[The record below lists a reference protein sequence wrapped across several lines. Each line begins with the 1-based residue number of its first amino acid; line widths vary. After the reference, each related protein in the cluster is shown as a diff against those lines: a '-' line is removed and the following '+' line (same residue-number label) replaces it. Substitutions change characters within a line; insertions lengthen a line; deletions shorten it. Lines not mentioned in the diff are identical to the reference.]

1 MRTFLSLLQQYRSWT
16 SGRRLRILVEQRKAA
31 INPVKAFLY
40 LSLAMVLGLPGGV
53 QADPV
58 PQRIL
63 NVGYYEFAPAIY
75 TDPHGTA
82 RGELAELTRRV
93 ARQAGYGVRF
103 RALPGARLYAALE
116 NGSIDVWPGA
126 QGKPELAIHTLEG
139 RHMLSQI
146 SLNLYRR
153 TGTPEPRIPEDLA
166 GKSLILIG
174 GYSYWPNVNAL
185 LDDRELG
192 LRLLR
197 TSNHLSALEMLRR
210 NRGDYL
216 LDYRIPVE
224 QARQRLQMEELPYQR
239 LVQVPIH
246 FIVSRHTSDA
256 EAIVTAL
263 DDAYETLRLAGED
276 LSLPSD

>member
-1 MRTFLSLLQQYRSWT
+1 MF
-16 SGRRLRILVEQRKAA
+16 
-31 INPVKAFLY
+31 
-40 LSLAMVLGLPGGV
+40 GLPLGAM
-53 QADPV
+53 ADDI
-58 PQRIL
+58 PQRLL

-75 TDPHGTA
+75 TDAQGTA

-93 ARQAGYGVRF
+93 ARQAGYSVRF

-116 NGSIDVWPGA
+116 NGTIDVWPGA
-126 QGKPELAIHTLEG
+126 KGKPDLVAHTLEG

-146 SLNLYRR
+146 NLNLYHRAD
-153 TGTPEPRIPEDLA
+153 TPAPRIPDDLK

-174 GYSYWPNVNAL
+174 GYSYWPRINAL
-185 LDDRELG
+185 LADPALN

-216 LDYRIPVE
+216 LDYQIPVE
-224 QARQRLQMEELPYQR
+224 QARRRLQMDELPHQR
-239 LVQVPIH
+239 LAQIPIH
-246 FIVSRHTSDA
+246 FIVSRHARGA
-256 EAIVTAL
+256 EDLVKAL
-263 DDAYETLRLAGED
+263 DDAYEALRQAGED

>member
-1 MRTFLSLLQQYRSWT
+1 LL
-16 SGRRLRILVEQRKAA
+16 EQRKAA
-31 INPVKAFLY
+31 IDPLKALLY
-40 LSLAMVLGLPGGV
+40 LAVTVILGVPAASLAEPT
-53 QADPV
+53 AP
-58 PQRIL
+58 RIL

-75 TDPHGTA
+75 TDAHGTA

-103 RALPGARLYAALE
+103 RALPSARLYGALE
-116 NGSIDVWPGA
+116 KGSIDLWPGA
-126 QGKPELAIHTLEG
+126 QGKPELAAHTLEG

-146 SLNLYRR
+146 NLNLYHRA
-153 TGTPEPRIPEDLA
+153 GTPAPRIPEDLA

-174 GYSYWPNVNAL
+174 GYSYWPNINAL
-185 LDDRELG
+185 LDDPG
-192 LRLLR
+192 LDLRVLR

-216 LDYRIPVE
+216 LDYQIPVE

-239 LVQVPIH
+239 LTQVPIH
-246 FIVSRHTSDA
+246 FIVSRHARGA
-256 EAIVTAL
+256 EAIVTGL
-263 DDAYETLRLAGED
+263 DAAYETLRDAGED